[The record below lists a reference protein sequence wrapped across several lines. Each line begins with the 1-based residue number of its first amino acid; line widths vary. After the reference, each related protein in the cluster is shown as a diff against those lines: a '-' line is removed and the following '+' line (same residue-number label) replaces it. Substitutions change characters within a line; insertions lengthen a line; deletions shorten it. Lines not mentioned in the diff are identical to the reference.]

1 MSDGFAVK
9 LHGVSFDSIRRVYTN
24 SFIQMI
30 VRQTKIRPWMLKK
43 EMIILYYGLRDK
55 RTTMI
60 AKLPAIVAVIYLLSP
75 IDLIPDFIPFFGY
88 LDDIIIVPLL
98 LNLAVRLLPRPV
110 REESMLKASGIRKKL
125 NLLMFM

>member
-1 MSDGFAVK
+1 
-9 LHGVSFDSIRRVYTN
+9 
-24 SFIQMI
+24 
-30 VRQTKIRPWMLKK
+30 MLKK

-88 LDDIIIVPLL
+88 LDDIVIVPLL

-125 NLLMFM
+125 NLLMFMGIIFLIALLTGLFFLTRYIIRNH